1 MEAAVKTT
9 CASTVATLSLGAGHV
24 TCPLIVASGRLLSC
38 LCSLMAH
45 VRSLCSPM
53 TIALSRCSLMA
64 QPGQPPEGMLL
75 IPLAALPDEM
85 ALSQAAPLM
94 LLTCPSQ

>member
-24 TCPLIVASGRLLSC
+24 TCPLVVPLQPDGA
-38 LCSLMAH
+38 CSLP
-45 VRSLCSPM
+45 LQPNDDY
-53 TIALSRCSLMA
+53 LSRFSLMA
-64 QPGQPPEGMLL
+64 QPCQPSKCMLL
-75 IPLAALPDEM
+75 IPMAALPDEM